1 MRRSKNVAIEI
12 SKHINAFLDDYV
24 PNYSGRSEHT
34 RKSYGIAISLYIDF
48 LEKAKKIVPEKLGY
62 ECFSRDYIEEW
73 LKWLSVTR
81 KCSPQTCNVRLASFR
96 VFLEYL
102 GDRDVSLLY
111 LYGDATRVK
120 RLKVAGRKVTGMSK
134 DAVRAL
140 LSVPDTKTSVG
151 RRDIAMIVTLYGTA
165 ARIDEL
171 LSMKN
176 GQLHLEAK
184 KPYAIVI
191 GKNDNIRTLYLLPKA
206 VAHLKQYVKEFH
218 GDNPDSESY
227 VFYSR
232 VFGSNTMMSQMA
244 VSKRLKLYAK
254 AANKA
259 CSDVPLNL
267 HAHQL
272 RHAKASHWLEDGMN
286 IVQISRLLGHEQLE
300 TTMIYLDVSLEQKAD
315 ALATLE
321 EEDTRNIPK
330 KWKGSGTSL
339 ASFCGV
345 RPIVT

>member
-1 MRRSKNVAIEI
+1 MRRSNNVAIGI
-12 SKHINAFLDDYV
+12 TKHINAFLDDYV

-62 ECFSRDYIEEW
+62 ECFCRDYIEEW
-73 LKWLSVTR
+73 LKWLSEIRNCT
-81 KCSPQTCNVRLASFR
+81 PQTCNVRLASFR

-102 GDRDVSLLY
+102 GDKDASLLH
-111 LYGDATRVK
+111 LYGDATRIN
-120 RLKVAGRKVTGMSK
+120 RLKETSRKVTGLSK

-140 LSVPDTKTSVG
+140 LSAPDTKTSIG

-171 LSMKN
+171 LSMKI
-176 GQLHLEAK
+176 GQLHLDVK

-191 GKNDNIRTLYLLPKA
+191 GKNNNIRTLYLLPKA
-206 VAHLKQYVKEFH
+206 VSHLKQYVKEFH
-218 GDNPDSESY
+218 GENPDSESY

-232 VFGSNTMMSQMA
+232 MFNPNTMMSQMA
-244 VSKRLKLYAK
+244 VSKRLKLYAES
-254 AANKA
+254 ANKV

-272 RHAKASHWLEDGMN
+272 RHAKASHWLEDGLN

-300 TTMIYLDVSLEQKAD
+300 TTMIYLDISLEQKSD

-321 EEDTRNIPK
+321 DEEARNLPK
-330 KWKGSGTSL
+330 KWKGFGTSL

>member
-1 MRRSKNVAIEI
+1 MRRSDNIAMEI
-12 SKHINAFLDDYV
+12 TKHINGFLDDYV

-34 RKSYGIAISLYIDF
+34 RKSYEIAVSLYIDF
-48 LEKAKKIVPEKLGY
+48 LEKAKNIVPERLGY
-62 ECFSRDYIEEW
+62 ECFNRDCIEEW
-73 LKWLSVTR
+73 LKWLSENR

-102 GDRDVSLLY
+102 ADKDVSLLY
-111 LYGDATRVK
+111 LYESATRVN
-120 RLKVAGRKVTGMSK
+120 RLKTTKRKVAGMSK

-140 LSVPDTKTSVG
+140 LSVPDTKTPVG
-151 RRDIAMIVTLYGTA
+151 RRDVAMIVTLYGTA
-165 ARIDEL
+165 ARMDEL
-171 LSMKN
+171 LSMKM

-191 GKNDNIRTLYLLPKA
+191 GKNDNIRTLYLLPRA
-206 VAHLKQYVKEFH
+206 VAHLKQYIKEYH
-218 GDNPDSESY
+218 GENPNPESY

-232 VFGSNTMMSQMA
+232 VSGSNTMMSQMA

-254 AANKA
+254 TANEICA
-259 CSDVPLNL
+259 DVPLGL

-330 KWKGSGTSL
+330 KWKGTGKSL

-345 RPIVT
+345 RPIAT